1 MESIYDRVQFYR
13 FGKEEKRQIVHKV
26 RKLLAGE
33 KRILLAVIFGSFTR
47 RDSVRDIDVC
57 VYSVPTLNLSDLL
70 SLNAKIELYLG
81 LATDL
86 VELVHLSAPLRF
98 NVLRNGILVKGERT
112 LLHQLVDQAYSER
125 EALEYYLK
133 NRDLT
138 VLDGRESWFE
148 MGGE

>member
-13 FGKEEKRQIVHKV
+13 FGKEEKKHILNKV
-26 RKLLAGE
+26 RRLLASE
-33 KRILLAVIFGSFTR
+33 KRIMLALIFGSFTR

-70 SLNAKIELYLG
+70 SLNAKIELDLR

-86 VELVHLSAPLRF
+86 VELVYLSAPLRL

-112 LLHQLVDQAYSER
+112 LLHQLADQAYSER
-125 EALEYYLK
+125 EELEYDLK
-133 NRDLT
+133 SHDPTMRAA
-138 VLDGRESWFE
+138 
-148 MGGE
+148 

>member
-13 FGKEEKRQIVHKV
+13 FGKEEKKQILNKV
-26 RKLLAGE
+26 RRLLADE
-33 KRILLAVIFGSFTR
+33 KRIMLALIFGSFTR

-70 SLNAKIELYLG
+70 SLNAKIELDLR

-86 VELVHLSAPLRF
+86 VELVHLSAPLRL
-98 NVLRNGILVKGERT
+98 NVLRTGILVKGERT

-125 EALEYYLK
+125 EGLEYDLK
-133 NRDLT
+133 THDLK
-138 VLDGRESWFE
+138 VPAG
-148 MGGE
+148 